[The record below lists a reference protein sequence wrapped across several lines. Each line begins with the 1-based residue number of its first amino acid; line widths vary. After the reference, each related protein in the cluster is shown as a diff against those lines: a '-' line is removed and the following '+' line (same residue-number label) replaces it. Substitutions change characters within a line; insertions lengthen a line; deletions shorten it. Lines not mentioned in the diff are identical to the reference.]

1 MRLHGLSVRL
11 FAGLAL
17 VGVVLSGCQNMN
29 HAQRGTALGAGAG
42 TLIGAII
49 GHQSGNKELGA
60 LIGAGTGA
68 VAGHVI
74 GQSQDVAEERDAAY
88 VQAHYARK
96 QAEHAQRAVTN
107 RDIIDMTQQRLNEQI
122 IIGAITERGGR
133 FDTSPD
139 GLVGLQNSGVSQTVM
154 QTMQQYNT
162 SIRRY

>member
-29 HAQRGTALGAGAG
+29 HAQRGTAVGATAG
-42 TLIGAII
+42 TVLGAII
-49 GHQSGNKELGA
+49 GHQSGHKELGA

-68 VAGHVI
+68 VAGHII
-74 GQSQDVAEERDAAY
+74 GNSQDVAEQRDEAI
-88 VQAHYARK
+88 VQAH
-96 QAEHAQRAVTN
+96 HAQRQQEFVQRAVTN
-107 RDIIDMTQQRLNEQI
+107 HDIIEMTRQGLSEQI

-162 SIRRY
+162 RRY